1 LTLPPAPS
9 PGSAPPGSATPDGE
23 INHEALAAV
32 RQGSVGPTFE
42 PPQRSLFGE
51 ILDWMLAPL
60 FLLWPMSVAITY
72 VVAQAIANAPY
83 DRGLANNVLVLAQ
96 QVREVDGRASLRLP
110 LPATDMLRADETDS
124 VFYLVLGSRGE
135 HLGGDRELPLP
146 PELEP
151 PLPGVIQ
158 YRDDVLRGFGIRI
171 AYTWVD
177 SRGAR
182 GVQPALVQVAETLEK
197 RAQLANEIIKGVII
211 PQFIVL
217 PVAVLLVWFGLSRGI
232 APLNALQARLR
243 ARRPDD
249 LSPINEREA
258 PQEIA
263 PLVAAMNDLLARQA
277 ANVQAQRR
285 FVADAAHQMKTP
297 LAGLRTQA
305 ELALRNASPEDMQ
318 ASLRQLI
325 TSSERTTRLVNQLLA
340 LARAEDPA
348 RSRAGFVEVDMQ
360 AVARDQTLSW
370 VAEAMHRQL
379 DLGLESDEL
388 PLLVEGN
395 PLLLAEL
402 LNNLIDNALRYT
414 PAGGTVTVRLYGEAD
429 QVVLE
434 VDDSGP
440 GIPEAERLRVF
451 DRFYRILGTTADGS
465 GLGLAIVREIALRH
479 GGSVTIAGNSQEPIA
494 DHPGTRV
501 ITRFPRFLPLA

>member
-1 LTLPPAPS
+1 MTTLLRRLTLRAGRAVPPPS
-9 PGSAPPGSATPDGE
+9 V
-23 INHEALAAV
+23 NHEALAAV

-83 DRGLANNVLVLAQ
+83 DRGLANDVQVLSQ
-96 QVREVDGRASLRLP
+96 QVREVDGRAALRLP
-110 LPATDMLRADETDS
+110 LPASDMLRADATDT

-146 PELEP
+146 PTLEP
-151 PLPGVIQ
+151 PVPGVIQ
-158 YRDDVLRGFGIRI
+158 YRDGMLRGVGIRI
-171 AYTWVD
+171 AYTWVEP
-177 SRGAR
+177 RGAR
-182 GVQPALVQVAETLEK
+182 GGQPALVQVAETLEK
-197 RAQLANEIIKGVII
+197 RTQLANEIIKGVII

-232 APLNALQARLR
+232 APLNALQGRLR

-318 ASLRQLI
+318 ASLRLLI
-325 TSSERTTRLVNQLLA
+325 ASSERTTRLVNQLLA

-348 RSRAGFVEVDMQ
+348 RSRAGFMPVDMQ
-360 AVARDQTLSW
+360 TIARDQTLGW
-370 VAEAMHRQL
+370 VAEAMKRQI
-379 DLGLESDEL
+379 DLGLESDDD
-388 PLLVEGN
+388 PIYIEGN

-414 PAGGTVTVRLYGEAD
+414 PSGGTVTVRLYAEAD
-429 QVVLE
+429 DAVLE

-440 GIPEAERLRVF
+440 GIPPAERLRVF
-451 DRFYRILGTTADGS
+451 DRFYRILGTASDGS

-479 GGSVTIAGNSQEPIA
+479 DGSITIAGNSHEV
-494 DHPGTRV
+494 DDDTPGTRMV
-501 ITRFPRFLPLA
+501 ARFPRI

>member
-1 LTLPPAPS
+1 
-9 PGSAPPGSATPDGE
+9 
-23 INHEALAAV
+23 
-32 RQGSVGPTFE
+32 
-42 PPQRSLFGE
+42 
-51 ILDWMLAPL
+51 
-60 FLLWPMSVAITY
+60 
-72 VVAQAIANAPY
+72 
-83 DRGLANNVLVLAQ
+83 
-96 QVREVDGRASLRLP
+96 
-110 LPATDMLRADETDS
+110 
-124 VFYLVLGSRGE
+124 
-135 HLGGDRELPLP
+135 
-146 PELEP
+146 
-151 PLPGVIQ
+151 
-158 YRDDVLRGFGIRI
+158 
-171 AYTWVD
+171 
-177 SRGAR
+177 
-182 GVQPALVQVAETLEK
+182 
-197 RAQLANEIIKGVII
+197 
-211 PQFIVL
+211 
-217 PVAVLLVWFGLSRGI
+217 
-232 APLNALQARLR
+232 LQARLR

-370 VAEAMHRQL
+370 VAEAMHRKL

-429 QVVLE
+429 QVMLE

-479 GGSVTIAGNSQEPIA
+479 GGSVTIAGNSQEHMP
-494 DHPGTRV
+494 DQLGTRV
-501 ITRFPRFLPLA
+501 IARFPQFLPLA

>member
-1 LTLPPAPS
+1 MLRHLRARAAPS
-9 PGSAPPGSATPDGE
+9 EEP
-23 INHEALAAV
+23 INVEALAAV

-83 DRGLANNVLVLAQ
+83 DRGLATDVQVLAQ
-96 QVREVDGRASLRLP
+96 QVREVDGRAMLQLP
-110 LPATDMLRADETDS
+110 LPAAGMLRADATDS
-124 VFYLVLGSRGE
+124 VHYLVLGSRGE
-135 HLGGDRELPLP
+135 QLGGDRELPLP
-146 PELEP
+146 PALEP
-151 PLPGVIQ
+151 PQPGLIQ
-158 YRDDVLRGFGIRI
+158 YRDGVLRGAGIRI
-171 AYTWVD
+171 AYTWVEF
-177 SRGAR
+177 RGAR
-182 GVQPALVQVAETLEK
+182 GTQPALVQVAETLEK
-197 RAQLANEIIKGVII
+197 RTQLANEIIKGVII

-325 TSSERTTRLVNQLLA
+325 ASAERTTRLVNQLLA
-340 LARAEDPA
+340 LARAEDPG
-348 RSRAGFVEVDMQ
+348 RSRAGFLPVDLQ
-360 AVARDQTLSW
+360 AIARDQTLGW
-370 VAEAMHRQL
+370 VAEAMKRRI
-379 DLGLESDEL
+379 DLGLESDDE
-388 PLLVEGN
+388 PLYIEGN
-395 PLLLAEL
+395 ALLLAEL

-414 PAGGTVTVRLYGEAD
+414 PSGGTVTVRLVVDDIDA
-429 QVVLE
+429 VLE
-434 VDDSGP
+434 VEDSGP
-440 GIPEAERLRVF
+440 GIPEAERARVF
-451 DRFYRILGTTADGS
+451 DRFYRILGTTSDGS
-465 GLGLAIVREIALRH
+465 GLGLAIVREIALWH
-479 GGSVTIAGNSQEPIA
+479 GGTVTIAGNSHEGTA
-494 DHPGTRV
+494 NSPGTRV
-501 ITRFPRFLPLA
+501 IARFTRFADHS